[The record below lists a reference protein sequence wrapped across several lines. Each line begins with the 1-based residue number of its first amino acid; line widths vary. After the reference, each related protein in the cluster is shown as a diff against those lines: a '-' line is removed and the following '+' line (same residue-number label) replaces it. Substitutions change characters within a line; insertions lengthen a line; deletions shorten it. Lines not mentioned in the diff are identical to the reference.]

1 MCVFCVH
8 RWVDQ
13 SPVTYTHWA
22 SGEPNNANGEEQ
34 CVQFNRHQGTAGF
47 SLVKILLCLNT
58 RFTER
63 LLAIIYVLLRWMER
77 RQLWPNCRL
86 PLQEVPRRHSH
97 HSCTH
102 TALAGILSCRWPAG
116 NNCGQQRT
124 KIKFIH
130 SNLFYILNIDNQPTT
145 IHRNSYTCEP
155 RVFCHYL
162 RRLSTWAFS
171 SSITSSYDRSER
183 STCEDELIN
192 YFRHVLR
199 SQGIVLF

>member
-1 MCVFCVH
+1 MAASWIGMRVFGIASAQYMYVCDSIWWKLKNQSSLEDTAILFYFFHICTSKRPKMCVFCVH

-102 TALAGILSCRWPAG
+102 TALAGILSCR
-116 NNCGQQRT
+116 
-124 KIKFIH
+124 
-130 SNLFYILNIDNQPTT
+130 
-145 IHRNSYTCEP
+145 
-155 RVFCHYL
+155 
-162 RRLSTWAFS
+162 
-171 SSITSSYDRSER
+171 
-183 STCEDELIN
+183 
-192 YFRHVLR
+192 
-199 SQGIVLF
+199 